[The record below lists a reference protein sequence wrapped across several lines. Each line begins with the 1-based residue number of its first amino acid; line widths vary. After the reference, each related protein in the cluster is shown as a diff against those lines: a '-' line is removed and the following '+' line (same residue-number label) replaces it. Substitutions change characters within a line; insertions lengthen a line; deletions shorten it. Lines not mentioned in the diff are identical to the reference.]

1 MSQEIKHMAKIK
13 IKSKDI
19 MLRNKEENTADL
31 KTARERMLELRM
43 KQGESKNK
51 NVKETRELRKNIAR
65 ILTALNGKT

>member
-1 MSQEIKHMAKIK
+1 MAKIK

>member
-1 MSQEIKHMAKIK
+1 
-13 IKSKDI
+13 

>member
-1 MSQEIKHMAKIK
+1 MAKIK

-31 KTARERMLELRM
+31 KMARERMLELRM

-65 ILTALNGKT
+65 ILTALSRTQ

>member
-1 MSQEIKHMAKIK
+1 MSKVK

-19 MLRNKEENTADL
+19 ILRANEEIMADL
-31 KTARERMLELRM
+31 SNFRERLLEARM

-65 ILTALNGKT
+65 ILTVLNKNA

>member
-1 MSQEIKHMAKIK
+1 MSQEIKYMAKIK

-31 KTARERMLELRM
+31 KMARERMLELRM

-65 ILTALNGKT
+65 ILTALSRTQ

>member
-1 MSQEIKHMAKIK
+1 MAKVK

-19 MLRNKEENTADL
+19 ALRAIEENVADL
-31 KTARERMLELRM
+31 KLARERMLELRM

-65 ILTALNGKT
+65 ILTVLNSKK

>member
-1 MSQEIKHMAKIK
+1 MSKVK

-19 MLRNKEENTADL
+19 ASRAKEENMADL
-31 KTARERMLELRM
+31 KSFRERLLEARM

-65 ILTALNGKT
+65 ILTALNKKS